1 MLENIQLT
9 SVNIGKMTSI
19 RHGEKS
25 MSTGICKRPVG
36 EPVLITELGLD
47 GDEIG
52 DLSVHGG
59 VDQAVYAYSTD
70 DYDWWSRKTN
80 GHYPP
85 GLFGE
90 NLTIRGM
97 PTDMN
102 VGDRLLIGEVVLE
115 ATSPRIPCS
124 TFATRMQDSRFGVAF
139 ADAERPGV
147 YFRVLNEG
155 EVSTGDAVTYVA
167 NAASEVSVVE
177 LFRFAYRRNHH
188 AETLRRYL
196 AAPISERVRLKVES
210 KLAILEAGS
219 D

>member
-19 RHGEKS
+19 RHGDKS
-25 MSTGICKRPVG
+25 MSTGICKRPVD

-70 DYDWWSRKTN
+70 DYDWWSRETN

-102 VGDRLLIGEVVLE
+102 VGDRLLFGEVVLE

-196 AAPISERVRLKVES
+196 AAPIAERVRLKVES